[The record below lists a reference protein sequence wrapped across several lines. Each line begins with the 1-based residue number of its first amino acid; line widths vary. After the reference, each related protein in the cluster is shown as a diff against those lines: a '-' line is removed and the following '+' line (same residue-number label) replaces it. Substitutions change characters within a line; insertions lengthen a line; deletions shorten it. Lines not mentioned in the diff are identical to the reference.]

1 MSKLSYLLILTALV
15 SSCSSTRPTEQES
28 APQAN
33 SAAAAPAPALK
44 KEATVKTDGV
54 EVDKENNAIKITP
67 PTEAQQKTVNKKTHP
82 MFDWPVWEARMSR
95 GFLPRG
101 SKKYRRP
108 HKGIDLAAPRG
119 SAVMAS
125 NDGVVIY
132 TGSAFHGYGKM
143 IMIESL
149 DPVDEGNWATLYGH
163 LDKILV
169 YEGKRVK
176 QGEVIGALGNT
187 GRSSGPHLHF
197 EIRRLNGPIDPLPL
211 LPAGEALTN
220 DVDNGSPEE

>member
-1 MSKLSYLLILTALV
+1 MQKFSYLLVVLFLLEACATK
-15 SSCSSTRPTEQES
+15 PTTSES
-28 APQAN
+28 
-33 SAAAAPAPALK
+33 
-44 KEATVKTDGV
+44 EASNITYASDEIV
-54 EVDKENNAIKITP
+54 VDKQSNSIKINSDA
-67 PTEAQQKTVNKKTHP
+67 EKKP
-82 MFDWPVWEARMSR
+82 GKKARVKPVFDWPVWEARMTR

-101 SKKYRRP
+101 TKKRRRP

-119 SAVMAS
+119 SAVMSAHEA
-125 NDGVVIY
+125 VVIY
-132 TGSAFHGYGKM
+132 TGSGFKGYGKM
-143 IMIESL
+143 IMLEST
-149 DPVDEGNWATLYGH
+149 DPRDGSNWATLYGH

-169 YEGKRVK
+169 YEGKKVK

-220 DVDNGSPEE
+220 DVDNGAVEE